1 MKLLSLWAGILI
13 GFIAFGQQTRLLTS
27 WSFTNTD
34 PGAAFQK
41 SFDDREWKTVN
52 VPHDWAAEGKF
63 DFNNDLRFNTII
75 QNGETKP
82 VYRTGRSG
90 ALPIVGVGWYRTHF
104 NIKDINKHYEVLF
117 DGAMSNAKV
126 YVNGNYVGER
136 PFGYISFYFDISK
149 YLVKGDNVIAVRLEN
164 FNGQTRWYSG
174 AGLYRKVSLVEKNP
188 IHIPTWGVS
197 VTTPE
202 ISKEKAAVQVK
213 VDVVTDKKLQVK
225 NTILNE
231 EGGEVVSITRSIES
245 NSSATEI
252 VLEVE
257 NPVLWDVENPKLYT
271 LKIELIQK
279 GKIVDTRETTFGIRE
294 VRFELDGFYLNGK
307 KVRFQGVNMHHD
319 LGPTGGAFYPNL
331 FERQLKK
338 LKEMGVNAI
347 RFSHNPPAPEALDL
361 CDQYGFLAIDE
372 AFDEWEI
379 PKVENGYAKQFKKWA
394 KIDLVDMIRRDRN
407 HPSVIMWSI
416 GNEIMEQ
423 YYNDPNKV
431 TKYLHDIV
439 KSVDTTR
446 ATTCGFN
453 NAVAA
458 LRSGM
463 ASTVDVAGFNY
474 KPSSYHLFRESYPNL
489 KFYASETGGAL
500 SVRDTYKFPVIFD
513 SRRNDNG
520 TSVNH
525 PLYEDGLP
533 GNYEVTNVPWGYPA
547 FREFASQEYNKE
559 IMYGEFVWTGYD
571 YLGEPAPYNKGTSR
585 SSHFAPIDF
594 VGLPKDKFYS
604 YKSEWNKSEETLHFF
619 PHWNWESKEELKFPV
634 VCYTSYSKA
643 ELFVNGKSYGIKSKQ
658 KVDPSQ
664 FLNTSFEIHGSGGGS
679 LDLMK
684 AYSIVWKNVVY
695 EPGEVKVVA
704 YNEQGA
710 EKAIFSRKTAKKAY
724 GINIIAEETQ
734 LKKGE
739 IAVFVISVVDDQGNW
754 QPNYQENM
762 KIEVSGAATFLASG
776 NGDPTNLQQLNLPER
791 RFFNGKAVVFVKAIK
806 EGQVNIKITTEDF
819 SSENDAVK
827 VN

>member
-1 MKLLSLWAGILI
+1 MRSLSLWFNLFVCIV
-13 GFIAFGQQTRLLTS
+13 AFGQQTRLLTS
-27 WSFTNTD
+27 WKFTNAD

-41 SFDDREWKTVN
+41 SFDDSEWKTVD

-90 ALPIVGVGWYRTHF
+90 ALPIVGVGWYRTRF
-104 NIKDINKHYEVLF
+104 NIKDIAKHYEVLF

-126 YVNGNYVGER
+126 FVNGEYIGER

-188 IHIPTWGVS
+188 IHMATWGVS

-202 ISKEKAAVQVK
+202 VSEEKATVRVK
-213 VDVVTDKKLQVK
+213 ADFISSKNLQIK

-231 EGGEVVSITRSIES
+231 EGGEVVSETQQIEKNGNTS
-245 NSSATEI
+245 EAI
-252 VLEVE
+252 LELT
-257 NPVLWDVENPKLYT
+257 NPVLWDIEHPKLYT
-271 LKIELIQK
+271 LKTELIEK
-279 GKIVDTRETTFGIRE
+279 GKIVDIYETSFGIRE
-294 VRFELDGFYLNGK
+294 IRFELDGFYLNDK
-307 KVRFQGVNMHHD
+307 KVRFKGVNMHHD

-394 KIDLVDMIRRDRN
+394 KTDLIDMIRRDRN

-439 KSVDTTR
+439 KSIDTTR

-474 KPSSYHLFRESYPNL
+474 KPSSYHLFRKECPNL

-500 SVRDTYKFPVIFD
+500 SVRDVYKFPVVFD
-513 SRRNDNG
+513 TRRNDNG

-525 PLYEDGLP
+525 PLYKDGLP

-547 FREFASQEYNKE
+547 FREFASQAYNKE

-619 PHWNWESKEELKFPV
+619 PHWNWQDKQHLEFPV
-634 VCYTSYSKA
+634 VCYTSYPKA
-643 ELFVNGKSYGIKSKQ
+643 ELFVNGKSYGVKSRQ

-664 FLNTSFEIHGSGGGS
+664 FLNTSFEVHGSGGGS

-684 AYSIVWKNVVY
+684 AYSIVWENVVY
-695 EPGEVKVVA
+695 ESGEAKVVA
-704 YNEQGA
+704 YDEKGT
-710 EKAIFSRKTAKKAY
+710 EKAVFSRKTAKKAY

-739 IAVFVISVVDDQGNW
+739 IAVFVISVIDHEGNW
-754 QPNYQENM
+754 QSHYQKNM
-762 KIEVSGAATFLASG
+762 KIEVSGAGKFVASG

-791 RFFNGKAVVFVKAIK
+791 SFFKGKAVVFVKALK
-806 EGQVNIKITTEDF
+806 KGQINIKITTEDF
-819 SSENDAVK
+819 SNENNVVK